1 MRHETKFAGL
11 VAFAA
16 LAACQAAIP
25 GSSNLVDGDG
35 DAANLVDYDDPVKR
49 PKLRVADDGE
59 ACPAPRFER
68 EEIRGLAPPPPARLA
83 APPAQSE
90 VPPPPPAP
98 PPPPPPPPPQPG
110 SSGSLGDVVGRIQ
123 QDSSQMAPANRQRV
137 TVTGSRV
144 AKDDFVSNSP
154 IETVVAETF
163 PDDLRYAR
171 PAGDIDRE
179 RYPNAEPNP
188 VKLSSEEPVSTF
200 SIDVDTAAYA
210 NARRMLSY
218 GQMPPSD
225 AVRIEELINYFD
237 YRYDA
242 PGADD
247 EHPFST
253 FVSVAPSPW
262 ADGRDLMHIAIQ
274 GRDISQDER
283 PPINL
288 TLLMDVSGSMRSP
301 DKLPLAKT
309 ALTKII
315 PQLRREDTVSIVV
328 YAGAAGAVLEPT
340 SGFEPKKI
348 RCALENLRA
357 GGSTAGGA
365 GLQLAYELAEKT
377 YRPDGVNRVMILTD
391 GDFNVGVVEDG
402 KLEDFVARKR
412 KTGIYLS
419 VMGFGQGN
427 YNDALMQTLS
437 QAGNG
442 IAGYV
447 DNEAEAEKLFNDDL
461 AGNMFP
467 IADDVKIQIEFN
479 PAEIAEYRLIGYE
492 TRLLN
497 REDFNND
504 AVDAG
509 DIGAGSN
516 VTALYEITRVGS
528 DARLIDT
535 SRYQSVTNQRAGVE
549 GELAFLKLR
558 YKAPGADESVLIT
571 RPVTEEDAVGTF
583 QNASE
588 ATRFAAA
595 VAGFGQ
601 ALRGDPYL
609 SADFNWDTIKGIAEN
624 ALGEDPYGYRAGFV
638 KLVDT
643 TAEIDANGME

>member
-1 MRHETKFAGL
+1 MQESI
-11 VAFAA
+11 V
-16 LAACQAAIP
+16 
-25 GSSNLVDGDG
+25 
-35 DAANLVDYDDPVKR
+35 
-49 PKLRVADDGE
+49 
-59 ACPAPRFER
+59 
-68 EEIRGLAPPPPARLA
+68 
-83 APPAQSE
+83 
-90 VPPPPPAP
+90 
-98 PPPPPPPPPQPG
+98 
-110 SSGSLGDVVGRIQ
+110 
-123 QDSSQMAPANRQRV
+123 
-137 TVTGSRV
+137 VTGSRV
-144 AKDDFVSNSP
+144 AKADVTSNSP
-154 IETVVAETF
+154 ITAETPEAF

-179 RYPNAEPNP
+179 RYPDAEPNP
-188 VKLSSEEPVSTF
+188 VKLTLEEAVSTF

-210 NARRMLSY
+210 NARRMLNR

-242 PGADD
+242 PDAGD

-262 ADGRDLMHIAIQ
+262 AEGRELLHIGIQ
-274 GRDISQDER
+274 GRDIPQDER

-288 TLLMDVSGSMRSP
+288 TLLMDVSGSMSSP

-309 ALTKII
+309 ALNKII

-348 RCALENLRA
+348 RCAMENLRA

-365 GLQLAYELAEKT
+365 GLTLAYDLAEKSF
-377 YRPDGVNRVMILTD
+377 RPDGVNRVMILTD
-391 GDFNVGVVEDG
+391 GDFNVGTVEDD
-402 KLEDFVARKR
+402 KLEDFIARKR

-427 YNDALMQTLS
+427 YNDALMQTLA

-447 DNEAEAEKLFNDDL
+447 DNEAEAEKLFRDDL

-479 PAEIAEYRLIGYE
+479 PAEVAEYRLIGYE

-504 AVDAG
+504 SVDAG

-528 DARLIDT
+528 EARLIDD
-535 SRYQSVTNQRAGVE
+535 SRYAPVRDVPEGVE

-558 YKAPGADESVLIT
+558 YKAPGEAESVLIT
-571 RPVTEEDAVGTF
+571 RAVTDEDGVASFEV
-583 QNASE
+583 ASE

-609 SADFNWDTIKGIAEN
+609 SEGFGWSQIKAIAQDS
-624 ALGEDPYGYRAGFV
+624 LGEDRFGYRAGFV
-638 KLVDT
+638 ELVDKA
-643 TAEIDANGME
+643 AELDGGAE